1 MSRERDRG
9 EGTERKREKEREKK
23 REREREKKRERER
36 EREKERER
44 KREKERERK
53 REREREEQA
62 DIKEK
67 KRGRKSERKTNSP
80 RAVPVGDLPHAR
92 VVVVP
97 RVRRRPGHDALGPEQ
112 AGRLLELAVV
122 DQARALVEAVGHR
135 LEEDRRRRDALGVGL
150 VAVREV
156 AAVGEVEA
164 HDAVVRVEQGGVDLV
179 EGEGGRRAEEEEEEQ
194 GGREVEREKRNRA
207 RAFFRPCSLS
217 LESKVGVKRAE
228 KEKKTLPLSDSPGS

>member
-1 MSRERDRG
+1 LSCFFGFFERFLLGGEQGERSGRG
-9 EGTERKREKEREKK
+9 HGEKK
-23 REREREKKRERER
+23 R
-36 EREKERER
+36 ERER

-53 REREREEQA
+53 REKERGRKRERE
-62 DIKEK
+62 KERK
-67 KRGRKSERKTNSP
+67 REREREREREGGAGWYKREKRGRKSERKMNSP

-179 EGEGGRRAEEEEEEQ
+179 EGEGGRRAKEEEEEQ
-194 GGREVEREKRNRA
+194 GGER
-207 RAFFRPCSLS
+207 
-217 LESKVGVKRAE
+217 G
-228 KEKKTLPLSDSPGS
+228 

>member
-1 MSRERDRG
+1 M
-9 EGTERKREKEREKK
+9 
-23 REREREKKRERER
+23 
-36 EREKERER
+36 
-44 KREKERERK
+44 
-53 REREREEQA
+53 
-62 DIKEK
+62 
-67 KRGRKSERKTNSP
+67 
-80 RAVPVGDLPHAR
+80 
-92 VVVVP
+92 P

-135 LEEDRRRRDALGVGL
+135 LEEDRRRRDALGVRL

-207 RAFFRPCSLS
+207 RAFFLALSLS
-217 LESKVGVKRAE
+217 REQGRGQKSGKR
-228 KEKKTLPLSDSPGS
+228 EKKLFPSPTHLEVGRRARQRLHVDAPLLRVEAEGRQRTLLAEGLGLVDELVAAVVAGA